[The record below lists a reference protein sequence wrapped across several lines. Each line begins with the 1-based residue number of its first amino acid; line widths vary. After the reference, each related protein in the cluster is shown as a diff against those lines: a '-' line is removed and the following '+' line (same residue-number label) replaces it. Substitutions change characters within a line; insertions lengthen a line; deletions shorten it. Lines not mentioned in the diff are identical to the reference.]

1 MSFTYSTLKTAVQDY
16 LECTESTFV
25 TQLPTIITE
34 SEDRIFQLVQLPE
47 QRKNVQGTTESG
59 NRFLAV
65 PNDFLAPMSLAIIN
79 SNTYTYLDL
88 KHASFLK
95 EYSPTTTV
103 TGQPKYYSIYS
114 QSSFALA
121 PVPNAN
127 FTVEL
132 HYLHKPT
139 SITSGSD
146 SGTTVLSEDYS
157 DALLYGALVEGAI
170 FLKEPPDVIAQFEAR
185 FKESVARMK
194 NLSEGRETKDEYR
207 YDSLRIGV
215 S

>member
-16 LECTESTFV
+16 LECSETTFT
-25 TQLPTIITE
+25 TQLPTFITE
-34 SEDRIFQLVQLPE
+34 SEDSIFNFVQLPE

-59 NRFLAV
+59 NRFLSC
-65 PNDFLAPMSLAIIN
+65 PTDFLAPMSLAVI
-79 SNTYTYLDL
+79 SSSTYTYLDL

-121 PVPNAN
+121 PVPDAN
-127 FTVEL
+127 YTVEL
-132 HYLHKPT
+132 HYLYKPT

-146 SGTTVLSEDYS
+146 SGTTVLSTDYPDS
-157 DALLYGALVEGAI
+157 LLYGALVEGAV
-170 FLKEPPDVIAQFEAR
+170 FLKEPPDVIAQLEAR

>member
-16 LECTESTFV
+16 LECSETTFT
-25 TQLPTIITE
+25 TQLPTFITE
-34 SEDRIFQLVQLPE
+34 SEDRIFNFVQLPE

-59 NRFLAV
+59 NRFLSC
-65 PNDFLAPMSLAIIN
+65 PTDFLAPMSLAVI
-79 SNTYTYLDL
+79 SSSTYTYLDL

-121 PVPNAN
+121 PVPDAN
-127 FTVEL
+127 YTVEL
-132 HYLHKPT
+132 HYLYKPT

-146 SGTTVLSEDYS
+146 SGTTVLSTDYPDS
-157 DALLYGALVEGAI
+157 LLYGARVEGAV
-170 FLKEPPDVIAQFEAR
+170 FLKEPPDVIAQLEAR